1 MKDKNLVL
9 MKTLDTKFKQGT
21 SPPDIPPWSAP
32 ANYSVLN
39 SLISTYLSLNFV
51 HISGT

>member
-21 SPPDIPPWSAP
+21 SPPDIPPLDP
-32 ANYSVLN
+32 RL
-39 SLISTYLSLNFV
+39 LTTLCL
-51 HISGT
+51 TL